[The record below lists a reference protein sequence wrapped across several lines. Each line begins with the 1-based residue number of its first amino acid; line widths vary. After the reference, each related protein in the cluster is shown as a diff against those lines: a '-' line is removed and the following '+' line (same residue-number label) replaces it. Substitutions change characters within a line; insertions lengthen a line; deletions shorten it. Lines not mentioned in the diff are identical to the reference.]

1 MREVLLLAWNYLRE
15 QKVFL
20 IVLSIYLAAGT
31 GWLALSS
38 ETPQLDDL
46 SFLVKQQAGYAIV
59 FGLFMTSG
67 AVFNDRRSRRILMVL
82 SKGVERSQYLAGIY
96 LGSTVALAAYLFL
109 SWVASA
115 VLLRRV
121 GFGWS
126 SVNGVIV
133 AAAIATLL
141 SAAIALFYSTMMHPM
156 LAVGAAVITMSVP
169 HAIAKLL
176 LPVFDALMPVYAISG
191 AVIGWSPNQPLAI
204 APYMLLIGIV
214 ETGLFFL
221 LAVAAFRGRDLALTV
236 D

>member
-1 MREVLLLAWNYLRE
+1 MREVVLLGWNYLRE

-20 IVLSIYLAAGT
+20 IVLSVYLAAGT

-38 ETPQLDDL
+38 EMPQLDDV

-82 SKGVERSQYLAGIY
+82 AKGIDRSQYLAGIY
-96 LGSTVALAAYLFL
+96 LGSTVALSGYLFL

-115 VLLRRV
+115 ILLNRV
-121 GFGWS
+121 GIGWS
-126 SVNGVIV
+126 SVNGVFI
-133 AAAIATLL
+133 AAGIATLL

-156 LAVGAAVITMSVP
+156 LAVGAAAITMSVP

-176 LPVFDALMPVYAISG
+176 PVFDAILPAYAISG

-204 APYMLLIGIV
+204 PPYMLLIAIA
-214 ETGLFFL
+214 ETGVFFL
-221 LAVAAFRGRDLALTV
+221 LAVLTFRGRDLALAV

>member
-38 ETPQLDDL
+38 EAPQLDDL

-82 SKGVERSQYLAGIY
+82 SKGIDRGQYLGGIY
-96 LGSTVALAAYLFL
+96 LASAAALIAYLFL
-109 SWVASA
+109 AWVASA

-121 GFGWS
+121 GADWS
-126 SVNGVIV
+126 SVNRVFV
-133 AAAIATLL
+133 AAAVATFL

-156 LAVGAAVITMSVP
+156 LAVGAAVVTMSVP
-169 HAIAKLL
+169 HAIAKVAF
-176 LPVFDALMPVYAISG
+176 PAFDAVLPVYAISS
-191 AVIGWSPNQPLAI
+191 AVLGWNPNQPLAI
-204 APYMLLIGIV
+204 APYMLLIAIA
-214 ETGLFFL
+214 ETILFFL
-221 LAVAAFRGRDLALTV
+221 LAAVTFRGRDLAQSV